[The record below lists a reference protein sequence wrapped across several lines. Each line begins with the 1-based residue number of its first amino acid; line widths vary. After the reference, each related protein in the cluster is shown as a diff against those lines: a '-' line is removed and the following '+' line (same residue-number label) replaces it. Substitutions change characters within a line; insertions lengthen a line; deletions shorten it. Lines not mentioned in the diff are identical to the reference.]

1 MSLET
6 CVDDYKYSLKAKSKG
21 AKEQKR
27 KTQEKEEEE
36 ENDNWYFVS
45 KVLASK
51 NNFWQ
56 NWKKIAM
63 KKI

>member
-1 MSLET
+1 
-6 CVDDYKYSLKAKSKG
+6 LKAKSKG